1 MTLVFAKAGAIFVA
15 THLAFLALAVTLFA
29 SG

>member
-1 MTLVFAKAGAIFVA
+1 MTFVFAKAAAIFVA
-15 THLAFLALAVTLFA
+15 THIAFVGLAVTLFA